1 MTERYFNTEGA
12 NKLDESYVLDPL
24 KRIDIDEI
32 ESLIARQRYFIMHAP
47 RQSGKTTSL
56 LALRDYLNEKGDVYA
71 VYANVEAG
79 QAWRNNVKE
88 VVDGVVDQIATRLCM
103 VLREDLPQIIR
114 KNVSTESSPSTL
126 LQNYLTKL
134 CQQLDRPLVLF
145 IDEIDALIGD
155 SLVSVLRQLRAGY
168 DMRPKAFPMSVI
180 LCGVRDVRDYRIH
193 MSNGE
198 IITGGSAFNIKAE
211 SLRMGNFTQEDIR
224 TLYEQHSSDTG
235 QVFEEDVYPI
245 VWRAT
250 EGQPWLVNAMARTAT
265 WDMRENRDRRV
276 RITADIMYHAMEML
290 IYKRETHIDS
300 LADKLKEERVHRVIA
315 PIIAGEDAE
324 IVAASQ
330 NDDDVQYCI
339 DLGLVTRKPKLRIAN
354 DIYLEVIPRQLTINR
369 QDTLIEQPNWYTRP
383 DNTIDMCKLLE
394 NFQQF
399 YRQNIESWMDAYKY
413 KEAGPQLL
421 LQAFLQRIVNGGG
434 YISREYGLGRQRTDI
449 LVTKPLLEGY
459 AGIGGPKQYIVLEL
473 KIKYQAKEK
482 VIEDGL
488 RQTAE
493 YMDRCGRPGLR
504 EGHLIMFNMDKTI
517 ADNGIHREITWDDK
531 IFHEERD
538 YGEYH
543 IHIWGM

>member
-1 MTERYFNTEGA
+1 MIERYFNTEGA

-103 VLREDLPQIIR
+103 VLKEDLPQTIR
-114 KNVSTESSPSTL
+114 KNVSKESSPSTL

-134 CQQLDRPLVLF
+134 CQQLNRPLVLF

-168 DMRPKAFPMSVI
+168 DMRPEAFPMSVI

-224 TLYEQHSSDTG
+224 TLYEQHTSDTG
-235 QVFEEDVYPI
+235 QVFEEEVYPL

-265 WDMRENRDRRV
+265 WDMRENRNRSI

-315 PIIAGEDAE
+315 PIIAGEDADMLR
-324 IVAASQ
+324 AM
-330 NDDDVQYCI
+330 NDDDVQYCV
-339 DLGLVTRKPKLRIAN
+339 DLGLIVAKPKLRIAN
-354 DIYLEVIPRQLTINR
+354 EIYLEIIPRQLTYVR
-369 QDTLIEQPNWYTRP
+369 QITMLEQPNWYTRP

-459 AGIGGPKQYIVLEL
+459 AGIAGPKQYIVLEL
-473 KIKYQAKEK
+473 KIKHQSKEK

-488 RQTAE
+488 KQTAE
-493 YMDRCGRPGLR
+493 YMDRCARSGLR
-504 EGHLIMFNMDKTI
+504 EGHLIMFNMDKAIT
-517 ADNGIHREITWDDK
+517 DNGIRREITWDDK

-538 YGEYH
+538 FGDYH

>member
-1 MTERYFNTEGA
+1 MMEKYFNTEGA
-12 NKLDESYVLDPL
+12 NKVGESYILDPL

-32 ESLIARQRYFIMHAP
+32 ESLIARKRYFIMHAP

-56 LALRDYLNEKGDVYA
+56 LALRDHLNAKGEVYA
-71 VYANVEAG
+71 VYANVESG
-79 QAWRNNVKE
+79 QAWRNDVKM
-88 VVDGVVDQIATRLCM
+88 VVAATVNEIAKRTRM
-103 VLREDLPQIIR
+103 VLKDDMPLNLKEEI
-114 KNVSTESSPSTL
+114 STKSDSGTQL
-126 LQNYLTKL
+126 NDYLSAL

-145 IDEIDALIGD
+145 IDEIDALSGD
-155 SLVSVLRQLRAGY
+155 SLVSVL
-168 DMRPKAFPMSVI
+168 

-193 MSNGE
+193 VSNGD

-211 SLRMGNFTQEDIR
+211 SLRMGNFTQDDIH
-224 TLYEQHSSDTG
+224 TLYEQHTADTG

-265 WDMRENRDRRV
+265 WDMRENRDRTV
-276 RITADIMYHAMEML
+276 RITADIMYHAMEQL

-324 IVAASQ
+324 TVALSQ
-330 NDDDVQYCI
+330 NDDDVQYCV
-339 DLGLVTRKPKLRIAN
+339 DLGLVTRQPKLRIAN
-354 DIYLEVIPRQLTINR
+354 EIYLEVIPRQLTKNR
-369 QDTLIEQPNWYTRP
+369 QDTLLEQPNWYTRP
-383 DNTIDMCKLLE
+383 DNTIDMCKLLDK
-394 NFQQF
+394 FQQF
-399 YRQNIESWMDAYKY
+399 YRQNIESWMGAYTY

-473 KIKYQAKEK
+473 KIKYQSKEK

-488 RQTAE
+488 KQTAE
-493 YMDRCGRPGLR
+493 YMDRCARPGLR

-517 ADNGIHREITWDDK
+517 IQDGVRRDITWDDK

-538 YGEYH
+538 FGDYH

>member
-1 MTERYFNTEGA
+1 MEKYFNTEGA
-12 NKLDESYVLDPL
+12 NKVGESYILDPL

-32 ESLIARQRYFIMHAP
+32 ESLIARKRYFIMHAP

-56 LALRDYLNEKGDVYA
+56 LALRDHLNAKGEVYA
-71 VYANVEAG
+71 VYANVESG
-79 QAWRNNVKE
+79 QAWRNDVKM
-88 VVDGVVDQIATRLCM
+88 VVAATVNEIAKRTRM
-103 VLREDLPQIIR
+103 VLKDDMPLNLKEEI
-114 KNVSTESSPSTL
+114 STKSDSGTQL
-126 LQNYLTKL
+126 NDYLSAL

-168 DMRPKAFPMSVI
+168 DMRPEAFPMSVI

-193 MSNGE
+193 VSNGD

-211 SLRMGNFTQEDIR
+211 SLRMGNFTQDDIR
-224 TLYEQHSSDTG
+224 TLYEQHTADTG

-265 WDMRENRDRRV
+265 WDMRENRDRTV
-276 RITADIMYHAMEML
+276 RITADIMYHAMEQL

-324 IVAASQ
+324 TVALSQ
-330 NDDDVQYCI
+330 NDDDVQYCV
-339 DLGLVTRKPKLRIAN
+339 DLGLVTRQPKLRIAN
-354 DIYLEVIPRQLTINR
+354 EIYLEVIPRQLTKNR
-369 QDTLIEQPNWYTRP
+369 QDTLLEQPNWYTRP
-383 DNTIDMCKLLE
+383 DNTIDMCKLLDK
-394 NFQQF
+394 FQQF
-399 YRQNIESWMDAYKY
+399 YRQNIQSWTEINAY

-473 KIKYQAKEK
+473 KIKYQSKEK

-488 RQTAE
+488 KQTAE
-493 YMDRCGRPGLR
+493 YMDRCARPGLR

-517 ADNGIHREITWDDK
+517 IQDGVRRDITWDDK

-538 YGEYH
+538 FGDYH

>member
-1 MTERYFNTEGA
+1 M
-12 NKLDESYVLDPL
+12 
-24 KRIDIDEI
+24 
-32 ESLIARQRYFIMHAP
+32 
-47 RQSGKTTSL
+47 
-56 LALRDYLNEKGDVYA
+56 
-71 VYANVEAG
+71 
-79 QAWRNNVKE
+79 KE

-103 VLREDLPQIIR
+103 VLKEDLPQTIR
-114 KNVSTESSPSTL
+114 KNVSKESSPSTL

-134 CQQLDRPLVLF
+134 CQQLNRSLVLF

-168 DMRPKAFPMSVI
+168 DMRPEAFPMSVI

-224 TLYEQHSSDTG
+224 TLYEQHTSDTG
-235 QVFEEDVYPI
+235 QVFEEEVYPL

-265 WDMRENRDRRV
+265 WDMRENRNRSI

-315 PIIAGEDAE
+315 PIIAGEDADMLR
-324 IVAASQ
+324 AM
-330 NDDDVQYCI
+330 NDDDVQYCV
-339 DLGLVTRKPKLRIAN
+339 DLGLIVAKPKLRIAN
-354 DIYLEVIPRQLTINR
+354 EIYLEIIPRQLTYVR
-369 QDTLIEQPNWYTRP
+369 QITMLEQPNWYTRP

-459 AGIGGPKQYIVLEL
+459 AGIAGPKQYIVLEL
-473 KIKYQAKEK
+473 KIKHQSKEK

-488 RQTAE
+488 KQTAE
-493 YMDRCGRPGLR
+493 YMDRCARSGLR
-504 EGHLIMFNMDKTI
+504 EGHLIMFNMDKAIT
-517 ADNGIHREITWDDK
+517 DNGIRREITWDDK

-538 YGEYH
+538 FGDYH

>member
-1 MTERYFNTEGA
+1 MIERYFNTEGA

-103 VLREDLPQIIR
+103 VLKEDLPQTIR
-114 KNVSTESSPSTL
+114 KNVSKESSPSTL

-134 CQQLDRPLVLF
+134 CQQLNRSLVLF

-168 DMRPKAFPMSVI
+168 DMRPEAFPMSVI

-224 TLYEQHSSDTG
+224 TLYEQHTSDTG
-235 QVFEEDVYPI
+235 QVFEEEVYPL

-265 WDMRENRDRRV
+265 WDMRENRNRSI

-315 PIIAGEDAE
+315 PIIAGEDADMLR
-324 IVAASQ
+324 AM
-330 NDDDVQYCI
+330 NDDDVQYCV
-339 DLGLVTRKPKLRIAN
+339 DLGLIVAKPKLRIAN
-354 DIYLEVIPRQLTINR
+354 EIYLEIIPRQLTYVR
-369 QDTLIEQPNWYTRP
+369 QITMLEQPNWYTRP

-459 AGIGGPKQYIVLEL
+459 AGIAGPKQYIVLEL
-473 KIKYQAKEK
+473 KIKHQSKEK

-488 RQTAE
+488 KQTAE
-493 YMDRCGRPGLR
+493 YMDRCARSGLR
-504 EGHLIMFNMDKTI
+504 EGHLIMFNMDKAIT
-517 ADNGIHREITWDDK
+517 DNGIRREITWDDK

-538 YGEYH
+538 FGDYH

>member
-168 DMRPKAFPMSVI
+168 DMRPEAFPMSVI

-224 TLYEQHSSDTG
+224 TLYEQHTSDTG
-235 QVFEEDVYPI
+235 QVFEEEVYPL

-265 WDMRENRDRRV
+265 WDMRENRNRSI

-315 PIIAGEDAE
+315 PIIAGEDADMLR
-324 IVAASQ
+324 AM
-330 NDDDVQYCI
+330 NDDDVQYCV
-339 DLGLVTRKPKLRIAN
+339 DLGLIVAKPKLRIAN
-354 DIYLEVIPRQLTINR
+354 EIYLEIIPRQLTYVR
-369 QDTLIEQPNWYTRP
+369 QITMLEQPNWYTRP

-459 AGIGGPKQYIVLEL
+459 AGIAGPKQYIVLEL
-473 KIKYQAKEK
+473 KIKHQSKEK

-488 RQTAE
+488 KQTAE
-493 YMDRCGRPGLR
+493 YMDRCARSGLR
-504 EGHLIMFNMDKTI
+504 EGHLIMFNMDKAIT
-517 ADNGIHREITWDDK
+517 DNGIRREITWDDK

-538 YGEYH
+538 FGDYH